1 MNDDAI
7 YKAYCAKYLP
17 IFGFNEDGS
26 FDDNIRKYVS
36 KTFDYI
42 KFKYSIR
49 PYSFYLVFRM
59 PFIVA
64 WVEIKRLFR

>member
-7 YKAYCAKYLP
+7 YKAYCAKHGIEYDEFSDF
-17 IFGFNEDGS
+17 IKAS
-26 FDDNIRKYVS
+26 AVKHWHY
-36 KTFDYI
+36 K

-49 PYSFYLVFRM
+49 IYAFYLVFRM

-64 WVEIKRLFR
+64 WVKIKRLFR